1 MYEWARFEVCA
12 IRVFLVIT
20 ACVGLN
26 DMFRRRII
34 FVPQLEN
41 LLKIT
46 WNYTICHIL
55 SLVTLHSNIITC
67 LTKWTALKLR
77 CWAFIANA
85 TCHAKLHG
93 NLWITFTVIV
103 KKTIGLLSFGHKYT
117 CKVTNWLQ
125 TASTSVSA
133 ALRERRRPIF
143 TLQRRDAT
151 RRDATRCSRRRRRL
165 IADFRDVPV
174 TSLKLRRELTSRASH
189 EEAGV
194 MWIGRFLPTVELDIT
209 SQHSCGCLRSPVVD
223 AARFSGHR
231 RAKSFKIESDC
242 EIHLA

>member
-20 ACVGLN
+20 VCVGLN

-103 KKTIGLLSFGHKYT
+103 KKQLAYFLSDT
-117 CKVTNWLQ
+117 SIQLQ
-125 TASTSVSA
+125 TGY
-133 ALRERRRPIF
+133 RRPVP
-143 TLQRRDAT
+143 LYRPHSVNVEGQYSHYSDAT
-151 RRDATRCSRRRRRL
+151 RRDTLQSATTQTYRRLPRRPRDKLETSSRAHVTSFSRGSRRNVNWPFFYQL
-165 IADFRDVPV
+165 
-174 TSLKLRRELTSRASH
+174 SS
-189 EEAGV
+189 
-194 MWIGRFLPTVELDIT
+194 
-209 SQHSCGCLRSPVVD
+209 
-223 AARFSGHR
+223 
-231 RAKSFKIESDC
+231 
-242 EIHLA
+242 

>member
-1 MYEWARFEVCA
+1 
-12 IRVFLVIT
+12 
-20 ACVGLN
+20 
-26 DMFRRRII
+26 MFRRRII

-133 ALRERRRPIF
+133 ALPERRRPIF
-143 TLQRRDAT
+143 ILQRRDAT
-151 RRDATRCSRRRRRL
+151 RRDTLQSATTQTYRRLPRRPRDKLEISSRAHVTSFSRGSRRNVNWP
-165 IADFRDVPV
+165 FF
-174 TSLKLRRELTSRASH
+174 TNCRARYH
-189 EEAGV
+189 
-194 MWIGRFLPTVELDIT
+194 
-209 SQHSCGCLRSPVVD
+209 
-223 AARFSGHR
+223 
-231 RAKSFKIESDC
+231 
-242 EIHLA
+242 